1 MGLYAFIGLLTV
13 VGIAV
18 SLWRDK
24 QPRTR
29 ARVLELLLL
38 NVLAIAIGVFGVVA
52 FSGHAF
58 KADEIA
64 RQIGFP
70 TGNPFQFEV
79 AIADLTIG
87 VLGICCIW
95 LRGSFWLATIIATSV
110 WLLGDAVGHI
120 RELIVNHNHHPG
132 NSGPALWADI
142 AIPLV
147 AIALYALYRHALASE
162 DEPVPNERMAVAAR

>member
-1 MGLYAFIGLLTV
+1 MGIYAFVGILTV
-13 VGIAV
+13 LGIVV
-18 SLWRDK
+18 SLWRDR

-38 NVLAIAIGVFGVVA
+38 NVLVFAVGVFGVIA

-64 RQIGFP
+64 REIGFP

-87 VLGICCIW
+87 VLGLLCIW

-120 RELIVNHNHHPG
+120 HELVSHHNHHPG

-142 AIPLV
+142 AIPLI
-147 AIALYALYRHALASE
+147 AIVLYALYRQALAREEVES
-162 DEPVPNERMAVAAR
+162 DLPLAAAMR

>member
-1 MGLYAFIGLLTV
+1 MGIYAFVGILTV
-13 VGIAV
+13 LGIV
-18 SLWRDK
+18 ISLWRDR

-38 NVLAIAIGVFGVVA
+38 NVLVFAVGVFGVIA

-64 RQIGFP
+64 REIGFP

-87 VLGICCIW
+87 VLGLLCIW

-120 RELIVNHNHHPG
+120 HELVSHHNHHPG

-142 AIPLV
+142 AIPLI
-147 AIALYALYRHALASE
+147 AIVLYALYRQALAREEVES
-162 DEPVPNERMAVAAR
+162 DLPLAAAMR

>member
-1 MGLYAFIGLLTV
+1 MGLYAFVGILTV
-13 VGIAV
+13 LGIV
-18 SLWRDK
+18 ICLWRDK

-29 ARVLELLLL
+29 ARVIELMLL
-38 NVLAIAIGVFGVVA
+38 NVLVIAIGVFGVIA

-58 KADEIA
+58 RADEIA

-87 VLGICCIW
+87 VLGILCIW
-95 LRGSFWLATIIATSV
+95 LRGNFWLATIIATSV

-147 AIALYALYRHALASE
+147 AIVLYALYRQALASE
-162 DEPVPNERMAVAAR
+162 GEQAPKRRVAVAAR

>member
-1 MGLYAFIGLLTV
+1 MGIYAFVGILTV
-13 VGIAV
+13 LGIV
-18 SLWRDK
+18 ISLWRDR

-38 NVLAIAIGVFGVVA
+38 NVLVFAVGVFGVIA

-64 RQIGFP
+64 REIGFP
-70 TGNPFQFEV
+70 SGNPFQFEV

-87 VLGICCIW
+87 VLGLLCIW

-120 RELIVNHNHHPG
+120 HELVSHHNHHPG

-142 AIPLV
+142 AIPLI
-147 AIALYALYRHALASE
+147 AIVLYALYRQALAREEVES
-162 DEPVPNERMAVAAR
+162 DLPLAAAMR

>member
-1 MGLYAFIGLLTV
+1 MGIYAVTGILTV
-13 VGIAV
+13 LGIV
-18 SLWRDK
+18 IHLWRDK

-29 ARVLELLLL
+29 ARVLEVMLLY
-38 NVLAIAIGVFGVVA
+38 VLAISIGVFGVIA

-58 KADEIA
+58 KADQIA
-64 RQIGFP
+64 REIGFP

-87 VLGICCIW
+87 VLGLLCIW

-120 RELIVNHNHHPG
+120 HELISHHNHHPG

-142 AIPLV
+142 AIPVV
-147 AIALYALYRHALASE
+147 AIVLYVLYRQAVASE
-162 DEPVPNERMAVAAR
+162 ERVPEREMAMAAR

>member
-1 MGLYAFIGLLTV
+1 MGLYVFIGILTV
-13 VGIAV
+13 LGIGV

-24 QPRTR
+24 RPRTR

-38 NVLAIAIGVFGVVA
+38 NVLVIAIGVFGVIA

-58 KADEIA
+58 KADQIA
-64 RQIGFP
+64 REIGFP

-95 LRGSFWLATIIATSV
+95 LRGSFWLATVIATSV

-120 RELIVNHNHHPG
+120 HELIVNNNHHPG

-142 AIPLV
+142 AIPV
-147 AIALYALYRHALASE
+147 IVIVLYALYRQALAS
-162 DEPVPNERMAVAAR
+162 